1 MTAPTTML
9 SETHERFLKAIIAR
23 IPIDRV
29 MELHLFPPIKQGG
42 MESGV
47 AVIAVIPESEDSEP
61 WATGSEPHDRPETLQ
76 ASTESDVA
84 HASEPTAHVGGSTP
98 PLREIP
104 LEALTSDDELPAAIH
119 DSLED
124 VEVDDEAPEAGSRE
138 EAIERLE
145 AEMTAGIEDDDVER
159 LEDAVEEIEDQVED
173 PAAQAMAVAS
183 LEIGDLAPVDDHP
196 VRYIIYSARY
206 RLVLKGPERGRWEI
220 SVTAEADAPL
230 VTVETV
236 VRGVQRRSGDVDEVG
251 RWTGDE
257 LRTALR
263 LDRRS

>member
-9 SETHERFLKAIIAR
+9 SETHERFLKAIVER
-23 IPIDRV
+23 IPIERV

-47 AVIAVIPESEDSEP
+47 AVIAVIPEGEAASRLEEP
-61 WATGSEPHDRPETLQ
+61 SALDPDAESREPR
-76 ASTESDVA
+76 AESKD
-84 HASEPTAHVGGSTP
+84 

-124 VEVDDEAPEAGSRE
+124 VEIDDDLPEAGSNE

-145 AEMTAGIEDDDVER
+145 AEMTAGIEDEDVER
-159 LEDAVEEIEDQVED
+159 LEDAVEQIEEDVHD

-183 LEIGDLAPVDDHP
+183 LEIADLTPVDDRP
-196 VRYIIYSARY
+196 QRYIIYSARY
-206 RLVLKGPERGRWEI
+206 RLVLKGPDRGKWEI

-257 LRTALR
+257 LRAALR
-263 LDRRS
+263 LDRV